1 MTFFGVVQKVYIL
14 FHGST
19 ERWVLLKDII
29 GDSLHP
35 FSSTRWSARIQSVR
49 PFAAHL
55 PELKRALHA
64 LLEFNL
70 TAEARAEVQG
80 CVNYISSFK
89 CILMSSIWFKALTM
103 IDYRS
108 KVLQMRSATLD
119 VEVENIDGLIRD
131 LENLRAGWS
140 SILEECKA
148 VAVGLNIEMWPKK
161 RKRGRKRFFDE
172 LDEPEE
178 IVQMDEN
185 DYDPDHNNHACGLY
199 KSQVF
204 YRLLD
209 NLLKEMKNRYNIV
222 RSLDA
227 KFGFLWK
234 YLIMKEED
242 VQAQALTFAVDY
254 TVDISGELVGE
265 MLHLK
270 AIHRENLGKD
280 ILSPLHLLNRLSE
293 ENLDGLFP
301 NVCVALRLFCTL
313 PVSVAGAERSFSG
326 LATSK
331 DDIQS
336 TMSHKRL
343 SSLGM
348 LYFYSAFA
356 RQLSFEAL
364 IHDFANNKAR
374 KVRLS

>member
-1 MTFFGVVQKVYIL
+1 MEVPN
-14 FHGST
+14 H
-19 ERWVLLKDII
+19 ERR
-29 GDSLHP
+29 GC
-35 FSSTRWSARIQSVR
+35 SS
-49 PFAAHL
+49 P
-55 PELKRALHA
+55 
-64 LLEFNL
+64 
-70 TAEARAEVQG
+70 
-80 CVNYISSFK
+80 
-89 CILMSSIWFKALTM
+89 SIN
-103 IDYRS
+103 
-108 KVLQMRSATLD
+108 V
-119 VEVENIDGLIRD
+119 
-131 LENLRAGWS
+131 
-140 SILEECKA
+140 C
-148 VAVGLNIEMWPKK
+148 
-161 RKRGRKRFFDE
+161 
-172 LDEPEE
+172 
-178 IVQMDEN
+178 
-185 DYDPDHNNHACGLY
+185 CGL
-199 KSQVF
+199 
-204 YRLLD
+204 
-209 NLLKEMKNRYNIV
+209 
-222 RSLDA
+222 
-227 KFGFLWK
+227 
-234 YLIMKEED
+234 
-242 VQAQALTFAVDY
+242 Y

-331 DDIQS
+331 DDIRS

-348 LYFYSAFA
+348 LYFNSAFA